1 MQNKITKVVLIVIGW
16 ISIALGVIGIVLPLL
31 PTTPFILLAAACF
44 AKSSKKFHFWL
55 INHPLFGPIIN
66 NFQNGQGIPRHV
78 KIKVI
83 AFIWLTLSISM
94 YFLPYTWARL
104 IIFIMGIGLT
114 SFLWRIPAPN
124 NNPIKF
130 LPFKQPLLLKF

>member
-1 MQNKITKVVLIVIGW
+1 MQNKVTKVVLIVIGW

-44 AKSSKKFHFWL
+44 AKSSKKFHSWL

-83 AFIWLTLSISM
+83 LFIWLTLSISM
-94 YFLPYTWARL
+94 YFLPYLWVRL
-104 IIFIMGIGLT
+104 VIFIMGVGLT
-114 SFLWRIPAPN
+114 TFLWRIPAPSN
-124 NNPIKF
+124 Y
-130 LPFKQPLLLKF
+130 Q

>member
-1 MQNKITKVVLIVIGW
+1 MQNKATKVLLIIVGW

-44 AKSSKKFHFWL
+44 ARSSKKFHYW
-55 INHPLFGPIIN
+55 ITHHALFGPIIN
-66 NFQNGQGIPRHV
+66 NFQNGQGIPRKV

-83 AFIWLTLSISM
+83 VFIWITLGISI
-94 YFLPYTWARL
+94 YFLSNQWARL

-114 SFLWRIPAPN
+114 TFLWRIPSPD
-124 NNPIKF
+124 KDS
-130 LPFKQPLLLKF
+130 